1 LALAVLACGAFVSP
15 VPRALGDPGLVF
27 ESIYNY
33 LIVAREGTTIK
44 FRRMENGATV
54 SAIDLADPRRQVV
67 PYTGMLFGA
76 ALVKGD
82 PGNVL
87 SIGLGAGAIN
97 RLFQPAFPKA
107 RLTTVEIDPMILD
120 VAKSHTG
127 FRESANDR
135 VVLGDGRRYIA
146 RSSER
151 WDWVVLDAFVRNSQV
166 PFHLTTVEFYRL
178 IADRLSADG
187 VLVSNLHYGGLLY
200 QSHLRTLREVFPQ
213 VIMFG
218 GTATGNVVVAAVKF
232 RAPDLLAMVTGNDLE
247 GLPDL
252 RPWGVD
258 FAALKGKASNAAAMA
273 LANEAPLLTDDFAPV
288 EYLDIRSR

>member
-1 LALAVLACGAFVSP
+1 
-15 VPRALGDPGLVF
+15 
-27 ESIYNY
+27 
-33 LIVAREGTTIK
+33 
-44 FRRMENGATV
+44 
-54 SAIDLADPRRQVV
+54 
-67 PYTGMLFGA
+67 
-76 ALVKGD
+76 
-82 PGNVL
+82 
-87 SIGLGAGAIN
+87 
-97 RLFQPAFPKA
+97 
-107 RLTTVEIDPMILD
+107 MILD
-120 VAKSHTG
+120 IAKSHTG
-127 FRESANDR
+127 FQESTNDR

-218 GTATGNVVVAAVKF
+218 GATTGNVVVAAVKF

-252 RPWGVD
+252 RLWGVD
-258 FAALKGKASNAAAMA
+258 FAALKGKASDAAAMA